1 MAIPV
6 GFGVLALIL
15 LLSALVAGLV
25 ERAPVSFPILF
36 LLIGVALGPLGA
48 RLVPADPYS
57 PLLQVVG
64 ILTLSLILFL
74 DGISLET
81 AEKRKDLVV
90 PLLTL
95 GPGTLLVGAM
105 TAAAAYFLLHL
116 SLPLAILVG
125 AILAST
131 DPVVLRD
138 VLRDTRI
145 PTPVRQALS
154 LESGAND
161 VVVLPIILVM
171 LAIVTHR
178 VGGTQDW
185 IIFLLKLL
193 LVGPALGAV
202 VGGVGAWLM
211 AEVDQRVPI
220 RREYQ
225 SIYGIGLVL
234 GAYAAGVTVGVDGFL
249 AAFAA
254 GLAVTLFNQRLCDCF
269 LEFGQVTAEIS
280 MLLSFV
286 LFGALLSVSVAG
298 PLLLPSLALAAIVI
312 FVARPAAMVA
322 VLARL
327 RAMSWPAR
335 GLIAWFGPRGLNCLL
350 FALLLVDAGAPQA
363 LQLMA
368 VIGTVVLV
376 SVALHGASA
385 TPIANAYG
393 RLLTRRT
400 LGEERESGVTAAF
413 SPDEPDVARIDVDE
427 LNRRLNS
434 DGPPLVVDVRTRS
447 EYVRELAQ
455 IPASIRV
462 LPDQV
467 GEWLRSA
474 PRDRELIFYCS

>member
-25 ERAPVSFPILF
+25 ERAPISFPIVF
-36 LLIGVALGPLGA
+36 LLIGVALGPVGA
-48 RLVPADPYS
+48 ALVPADPRS

-74 DGISLET
+74 DGINLET
-81 AEKRKDLVV
+81 AEKRRDLVV

-105 TAAAAYFLLHL
+105 TAGAAYFLLHL
-116 SLPLAILVG
+116 SLPLAVLVG

-138 VLRDTRI
+138 VLRDARI
-145 PTPVRQALS
+145 PTPVRQALRI
-154 LESGAND
+154 ESGAND
-161 VVVLPIILVM
+161 VVVLPIILVT
-171 LAIVTHR
+171 LAVATHR
-178 VGGTQDW
+178 VGDTEEW
-185 IIFLLKLL
+185 IVFLVKLL

-202 VGGVGAWLM
+202 IGGVGAWLM
-211 AEVDQRVPI
+211 AEVDERYPI

-234 GAYAAGVTVGVDGFL
+234 GSYAAGVTLGVDGFL

-286 LFGALLSVSVAG
+286 LFGALLSVTVTG
-298 PLLLPSLALAAIVI
+298 PLLLPSLALAGIVI
-312 FVARPAAMVA
+312 FLARPIAMGA
-322 VLARL
+322 VLARS
-327 RAMSWPAR
+327 RALSWPAR

-350 FALLLVDAGAPQA
+350 FALLVVDAGVPES

-376 SVALHGASA
+376 SVVLHGASA
-385 TPIANAYG
+385 TPVANVYSGVLA
-393 RLLTRRT
+393 RRT
-400 LGEERESGVTAAF
+400 LGEERESDVTAAL
-413 SPDEPDVARIDVDE
+413 SPTEPDVKRIDVEE
-427 LNRRLNS
+427 LLKRMSADN
-434 DGPPLVVDVRTRS
+434 PPLVVDVRTRS
-447 EYVRELAQ
+447 EYARELSQ
-455 IPASIRV
+455 IPGSVRV
-462 LPDQV
+462 LPDHV
-467 GEWLRSA
+467 AEWLRTV
-474 PRDRELIFYCS
+474 PRDRELVFYCS